1 MIRTDRNSEPLDG
14 SADDLADDLAD
25 DTGLLICQG
34 FGLIAVVLAL
44 AFYACL

>member
-14 SADDLADDLAD
+14 SADDLADD
-25 DTGLLICQG
+25 TGLLICQG
-34 FGLIAVVLAL
+34 FGLIAFVVAL